1 MATTHP
7 PMPPPI
13 VAPDGRDAIVER
25 AASPQRR
32 TLLIVAGV
40 IVALV
45 VIYFGARYLAYA
57 TTHQT
62 TDDAQ
67 IDADQVDA
75 TSKIAERVSRIL
87 VDTNQPVRRG
97 QLLIALDDRDERE
110 RLVQAQ
116 ANVRVATA
124 QAQAAQANVTLTRD
138 TQQAQT
144 EQSAGQI
151 DQAQAAIA
159 GAGASAQSQQDQIAA
174 AQAALDAARAQLQAA
189 KAAVPG
195 AYQTMLKAAADLR
208 RTQSLVSTGDL
219 APAQLDAARAAYQA
233 SASAYRQAQDNAN
246 AASADVGQAQQK
258 VVAQRSTATSSA
270 AQIGV
275 QQGTLVTAQGKL
287 AESSA
292 PSRVSA
298 QQAQASAAAAQVGVS
313 NAQLKTA
320 QDQVS
325 YTQIRSPIDGYVGAK
340 NVEVGRTVQPGES
353 LMTIIPSTGVYITAN
368 YKETQL
374 GNMRPGQ
381 PVDIG
386 VDAYKGVK
394 FQGHVQ
400 TIAPASQN
408 KFSLVP
414 PQNATGNFV
423 KVTQRVPVRIVFD
436 NPDPKYPLRPGM
448 SVETSVKVK

>member
-7 PMPPPI
+7 QSPI
-13 VAPDGRDAIVER
+13 VATDGADLVVER
-25 AASPQRR
+25 PASPGRR
-32 TLLIVAGV
+32 TLLIVAAA
-40 IVALV
+40 IVAV
-45 VIYFGARYLAYA
+45 VVLFFGIRYLAYA

-67 IDADQVDA
+67 IDADQIDA

-87 VDTNQPVRRG
+87 VDTNQPVKRG
-97 QLLIALDDRDERE
+97 QLLIQLDDRDERV
-110 RLVQAQ
+110 RLAQAQ
-116 ANVRVATA
+116 ANVRVADA
-124 QAQAAQANVTLTRD
+124 QAQAAESNVMLARD
-138 TQQAQT
+138 TQRAQN
-144 EQSAGQI
+144 EQGAGQI
-151 DQAQAAIA
+151 AQARA
-159 GAGASAQSQQDQIAA
+159 GISSADASAQSARDQIAA
-174 AQAALDAARAQLQAA
+174 EQAALDAARAELQAA

-195 AYQTMLKAAADLR
+195 AYQAMLKAQADLR
-208 RTQSLVSTGDL
+208 RTQSLVGTGDL
-219 APAQLDAARAAYQA
+219 SQAQLDAARAAYQSA
-233 SASAYRQAQDNAN
+233 ASAYQQAQAN
-246 AASADVGQAQQK
+246 ASAAAANVGQAQQK
-258 VVAQRSTATSSA
+258 LVAQRSSAGSSL
-270 AQIGV
+270 AQVGV
-275 QQGTLVTAQGKL
+275 QQGTLVMAQGKL
-287 AESSA
+287 AESST

-298 QQAQASAAAAQVGVS
+298 QQAQANAATAQIGAS
-313 NAQLKTA
+313 TALLKTA
-320 QDQVS
+320 QDQLS

-353 LMTIIPSTGVYITAN
+353 LMTIIPSSGVYITAN

-374 GNMRPGQ
+374 GNMHTGQ
-381 PVDIG
+381 LVDIG

-394 FQGHVQ
+394 FQGHVE

-448 SVETSVKVK
+448 SVEASVKVK

>member
-1 MATTHP
+1 MTTTHP
-7 PMPPPI
+7 QTQPS
-13 VAPDGRDAIVER
+13 VGAPDGADLVVER
-25 AASPQRR
+25 PASMGRR
-32 TLLIVAGV
+32 TLLIVAAA
-40 IVALV
+40 IVTLV
-45 VIYFGARYLAYA
+45 VLFFGIRYMAYA

-87 VDTNQPVRRG
+87 VDTNQPVKRG
-97 QLLIALDDRDERE
+97 QLLIQLDDRDERV
-110 RLVQAQ
+110 RLAQAQ
-116 ANVRVATA
+116 ANVRVADA
-124 QAQAAQANVTLTRD
+124 QAQAAESNVMLARD
-138 TQQAQT
+138 TQRAQN
-144 EQSAGQI
+144 EQGAGQI
-151 DQAQAAIA
+151 AQARA
-159 GAGASAQSQQDQIAA
+159 GISSADASAQSARDQIAA
-174 AQAALDAARAQLQAA
+174 EQAALDAARAELQAA

-195 AYQTMLKAAADLR
+195 AYQAMLKAQADLR
-208 RTQSLVSTGDL
+208 RTQSLVGTGDL
-219 APAQLDAARAAYQA
+219 SQAQLDAARAAYQSA
-233 SASAYRQAQDNAN
+233 ASAYQQAQAN
-246 AASADVGQAQQK
+246 ASAAAANVGQAQQK
-258 VVAQRSTATSSA
+258 LVAQRSSAGSSL
-270 AQIGV
+270 AQVGV
-275 QQGTLVTAQGKL
+275 QQGTLVMAQGKL
-287 AESSA
+287 AESST

-298 QQAQASAAAAQVGVS
+298 QQAQANAATAQIGAS
-313 NAQLKTA
+313 TALLKTA
-320 QDQVS
+320 QDQLS

-353 LMTIIPSTGVYITAN
+353 LMTIIPSSGVYITAN

-374 GNMRPGQ
+374 GNMHTGQ
-381 PVDIG
+381 LVDIG

-394 FQGHVQ
+394 FQGHVE

-448 SVETSVKVK
+448 SVEASVKVK

>member
-7 PMPPPI
+7 QTPV
-13 VAPDGRDAIVER
+13 VALDGADLVVER
-25 AASPQRR
+25 PASPGRR
-32 TLLIVAGV
+32 TLLIVAAA
-40 IVALV
+40 IVAV
-45 VIYFGARYLAYA
+45 VVLFFGIRYLAYA

-67 IDADQVDA
+67 IDADQIDA

-87 VDTNQPVRRG
+87 VDTNQPVKRG
-97 QLLIALDDRDERE
+97 QLLIQLDDRDERE
-110 RLVQAQ
+110 RLLQAQ
-116 ANVRVATA
+116 ANVRVADA
-124 QAQAAQANVTLTRD
+124 QAQAAESNVTLTRD
-138 TQQAQT
+138 TQLAQN
-144 EQSAGQI
+144 EEGSGQI
-151 DQAQAAIA
+151 AQAQAGISSAD
-159 GAGASAQSQQDQIAA
+159 ASAQSARDQIAA
-174 AQAALDAARAQLQAA
+174 AQAALAAARADLQAA
-189 KAAVPG
+189 QAAVPG
-195 AYQTMLKAAADLR
+195 AYQAMLKAQADLR
-208 RTQSLVSTGDL
+208 RTQSLVGTGDL
-219 APAQLDAARAAYQA
+219 PQAQLDAARAAYQSAVSAYQQAQANA
-233 SASAYRQAQDNAN
+233 SAAAAN
-246 AASADVGQAQQK
+246 VGQEQQK
-258 VVAQRSTATSSA
+258 LVAQRSSAGSSA

-275 QQGTLVTAQGKL
+275 QLGTLVTAQGKL
-287 AESSA
+287 AESST

-298 QQAQASAAAAQVGVS
+298 QQAQANAATAQIGAS
-313 NAQLKTA
+313 TALLKTA
-320 QDQVS
+320 QDQLS

-353 LMTIIPSTGVYITAN
+353 LMTIIPSSGVYITAN

-374 GNMRPGQ
+374 GNMHPGQ
-381 PVDIG
+381 LVDIG

-394 FQGHVQ
+394 FQGHVE

-448 SVETSVKVK
+448 SVEASVKVK

>member
-1 MATTHP
+1 M
-7 PMPPPI
+7 
-13 VAPDGRDAIVER
+13 DAIETER
-25 AASPQRR
+25 PSSPGRR
-32 TLLIVAGV
+32 TLLIVAGA

-45 VIYFGARYLAYA
+45 VLFFGIRYLMYS

-87 VDTNQPVRRG
+87 VDTNQPVKRG
-97 QLLIALDDRDERE
+97 QLLIQLDDRDERA
-110 RLVQAQ
+110 RLAQAQ
-116 ANVRVATA
+116 ANVRVAQA
-124 QAQAAQANVTLTRD
+124 QAQAADANVTLVRD
-138 TQQAQT
+138 TQLAQN

-151 DQAQAAIA
+151 AQAQAGISSA
-159 GAGASAQSQQDQIAA
+159 GDSAQSQANQVAA
-174 AQAALDAARAQLQAA
+174 SQAALDASRAELQAA
-189 KAAVPG
+189 QAAVPG
-195 AYQTMLKAAADLR
+195 AYQGMLKTQADLR
-208 RTQSLVSTGDL
+208 RAQSLFATGDV
-219 APAQLDAARAAYQA
+219 AQAQLDAARASYQA
-233 SASAYRQAQDNAN
+233 AASAYRQAQANAG
-246 AASADVGQAQQK
+246 AASAGVVQAQK
-258 VVAQRSTATSSA
+258 KLIAQQNQAGSSA
-270 AQIGV
+270 ALVGV
-275 QQGTLVTAQGKL
+275 QRGTLVTAQGKL
-287 AESSA
+287 AESSTA
-292 PSRVSA
+292 SRVSA
-298 QQAQASAAAAQVGVS
+298 QQAQADAAAAQIGAS
-313 NAQLKTA
+313 NALLKTA
-320 QDQVS
+320 QDQVT

-353 LMTIIPSTGVYITAN
+353 LITIIPSTGVYITAN

-374 GNMRPGQ
+374 GNMRAGQ

-394 FQGHVQ
+394 FHGRVQ

-423 KVTQRVPVRIVFD
+423 KVTQRVPVRVVFD
-436 NPDPKYPLRPGM
+436 DPDPKYPLRPGM